1 MRLRGFR
8 ARREF
13 EVYSVIGIRK
23 SLLALAALVGLVGAT
38 GNVAEAQNI
47 AQPRPNPTNP
57 FVPVKDPGEIG
68 GAAVKDRR
76 ENAWTENKGQ
86 WDDNVLFYSAR
97 NGIGYWVMQDGL
109 RMDVYRQNGNVRVG
123 HAVDMTLVS
132 GTPERTTVPSQGA
145 PAYKTDYLYYKNRG
159 SFRGVGSFAEVRLNS
174 VAPNIDAR
182 YYTDKGNP
190 RYDFIVNPGGRPSD
204 AAIEFKGADGISI
217 DANGDILIKTELRTV
232 RQAGLKV
239 YQEFNGKKKAIS
251 ARFVMRGE
259 STVGFEIGAY
269 DKTKKLVIDP
279 IVYGTY
285 VGGDAGADD
294 VRDVASNNS
303 GQVYITGSTQS
314 DFFPVTA
321 GVYSLNL
328 VDGQDAYIVA
338 LTGDAYD
345 VSYAA
350 FIGGLG
356 QESGQNLQIDQYG
369 NVWLA
374 GNTTF
379 GLKGMSSQMVKAGSY
394 EALPTAGAYK
404 MSFEGEQTD
413 LIAFDANAAAIE
425 AALDLLPTAPPG
437 GGFTVTGGPLPATP
451 IVIRRADGELMTSA
465 VSVTTPIKGYSLA
478 GTVDNF
484 TMSWTAP
491 TNTNFGFRPNGGFFR
506 FAVVRAGATSFTRW
520 LPFDAT
526 AGQIVGALSATP
538 VSLTGVGTG
547 DPTAELPTGVV
558 DIQIDPTN
566 NVTGL
571 SVQTRAD
578 DTNNSGNVR
587 PQQLQSG
594 YYAGFNTGLDSPFA
608 SPQTRGTYPDA
619 TSGQQRAFV
628 MRFASLPGGLLDPFD
643 DEIIK
648 EIGAPNAW
656 QTNVKGFAIKP
667 VNIATGNVEITIGGN
682 TMTALPEITGSA
694 FPGPPGRFQAGYI
707 LQSSYTNGSGTL
719 VTDAA
724 RSSYIDG
731 TLFSVLA
738 GLTVDPLGAVYV
750 TGTVSAGGNIATGPA
765 STTFRTTTGVFTNG
779 NLIRFGDA
787 YVRKYSPTGALLY
800 SAVIGGS
807 GNDDGCAIAVD
818 NLGNAYVAGIAR
830 SFNFPRTVGSFGQI
844 FNSSRNVVV
853 TKINPTA
860 TQIIYSTNLRTSGA
874 VQPRSIAVDSRG
886 NAYIGGLV
894 SWTAPFAGATV
905 PAPVGPGAIQI
916 TPVAPLVPNQTP
928 GDDNA
933 NEGGTGNFVS
943 SVEDTQHFYNTPVAL
958 EGFLSVLNS
967 TATGLLYGSYIGTA
981 GYDDVYTVR
990 VDSADSVYVGGKYA
1004 GDTGKAMFDASI
1016 QTYFHFFTGFITY
1029 GISGGAE
1036 QGQTLVQNDT
1046 GRAFATNYGM
1056 RWIGTPGFATLVEYP
1071 GQAIIDTV
1079 TPTLLGTGIPDAF
1092 ITTLGF
1098 KTNQDPSG
1106 GGDGFMFKSR
1116 IALPALA
1123 AVTLT
1128 PDQVAGGRGS
1138 TSTGQVRLQN
1148 PAPVGGA
1155 QVTIRVLQPTVA
1167 RVTANGATRVR
1178 ITIPAGQTVGAFT
1191 VFSRT
1196 VTTPTFCDV
1205 RAELDGD
1212 FLVARLS
1219 VRPWLDSITLSTD
1232 EIPGGNSLQATV
1244 TLFQPAPAGG
1254 VDVGLSSDKPLVT
1267 FPGGTINIPAGQQ
1280 TATFAIDTEGVDI
1293 STDVNITATVDGVG
1307 VTQPLRLL
1315 PASVVSV
1322 AFNPS
1327 TINGGESSTGT
1338 IFLDGKTAAGQ
1349 VITLSQTGQAIT
1361 IPASIVTTAG
1371 QTSVEFTA
1379 TAPAVTAATTST
1391 SVQATLNGVSASG
1404 TLIIEGNDI
1413 LSIQLST
1420 NSVIG
1425 GGTVIGTVN
1434 LARAASPSGFVVP
1447 LLNNNTVAGT
1457 LTPTSVTIL
1466 PGATAASFTIQ
1477 TVPVS
1482 TTQNLVVTANKT
1494 GYNAAAATL
1503 QVRALALNMVL
1514 NPSSVPGG
1522 TSSTATISLA
1532 GNEVAPPGGLLL
1544 SLGSNNVNAQV
1555 PPTVTIPAGLNS
1567 TTFTIT
1573 TNRVATDVIAVITA
1587 GNSSGSSVS
1596 RNLTVQ
1602 APSLSSV
1609 TVAPTNPVGGSN
1621 STGTVTISSPAPVGG
1636 LVINLSSSNGAASV
1650 PSTVTV
1656 ASGATTAT
1664 FTVTTNPVSAATPVT
1679 ITATR
1684 GSQTRTASITVQVAG
1699 IASLVFNPSTVKGGN
1714 ASTGTITLQQAAPA
1728 GGLVILLSSNN
1739 PTFVSMPA
1747 SVVVPAGQTQV
1758 TFTVNTAQVTRLVGV
1773 VITAKVQATNAQLS
1787 GTLFIDRNVN

>member
-1 MRLRGFR
+1 
-8 ARREF
+8 
-13 EVYSVIGIRK
+13 VYSVIGIRK
-23 SLLALAALVGLVGAT
+23 SLLALTALVGLVGAT
-38 GNVAEAQNI
+38 VNIAEAQSL
-47 AQPRPNPTNP
+47 APRPKPTNP
-57 FVPVKDPGEIG
+57 FLPEKDPGQVG
-68 GAAVKDRR
+68 GEAVKNRR
-76 ENAWTENKGQ
+76 ETAWTENKGQ
-86 WDDNVLFYSAR
+86 WDDSVLYYSAR
-97 NGIGYWVMQDGL
+97 NGIGYWVMRDGL
-109 RMDVYRQNGNVRVG
+109 RMDVYRQTGNVRVG

-132 GTPERTTVPSQGA
+132 GTPERTTVPSQGN

-159 SFRGVGSFAEVRLNS
+159 SFTGVGSYSEVRLNS

-190 RYDFIVNPGGRPSD
+190 RYDFIVNPGGKPSD
-204 AAIEFKGADGISI
+204 AALEFKGADGISI

-239 YQEFNGKKKAIS
+239 YQEINGVKRS
-251 ARFVMRGE
+251 VPARFVKRGE

-269 DKTKKLVIDP
+269 DKSKKLVIDP

-314 DFFPVTA
+314 DFFPITA

-356 QESGQNLQIDQYG
+356 QEAGTNLQIDQYG

-374 GNTTF
+374 GTTNF
-379 GLKGMSSQMVKAGSY
+379 GIKGMSSQMVKAGSY
-394 EALPTAGAYK
+394 EGAPVAGAYK
-404 MSFEGEQTD
+404 MFFEDEPTGLLQ
-413 LIAFDANAAAIE
+413 FDADANTIQTELNA
-425 AALDLLPTAPPG
+425 LPTAPPG
-437 GGFTVTGGPLPATP
+437 GFVVTGGPLPDTP
-451 IVIRRADGELMTSA
+451 IVIRRADGELMTSPVV
-465 VSVTTPIKGYSLA
+465 VSTPIRGYALA
-478 GTVDNF
+478 GTVDDF
-484 TMSWTAP
+484 TMSWPVP
-491 TNTNFGFRPNGGFFR
+491 TNTNFGFQPNGGFFR
-506 FAVVRAGATSFTRW
+506 LAVQRAGGTTFTRW
-520 LPFDAT
+520 LPFNAS
-526 AGQIVGALSATP
+526 AGAIAGALSATP
-538 VSLTGVGTG
+538 VSLTGVGTS
-547 DPTAELPTGVV
+547 DPTVELPGGVV
-558 DIQIDPTN
+558 DIQIPNTN

-571 SVQTRAD
+571 SIQTRAD
-578 DTNNSGNVR
+578 DANLSGNVR

-594 YYAGFNTGLDSPFA
+594 YYAGFNGGLDSPFA
-608 SPQTRGTYPDA
+608 FPQTRGTYPDA
-619 TSGQQRAFV
+619 SGGQQRGFLL
-628 MRFASLPGGLLDPFD
+628 RFAALSGGLLDPFN
-643 DEIIK
+643 DEIVK
-648 EIGAPNAW
+648 EIGGETAW
-656 QTNVKGFAIKP
+656 QTNIKGFAVKP
-667 VNIATGNVEITIGGN
+667 VNIAAGNVELTIGGN
-682 TMTALPEITGSA
+682 TMAALPEITGTP
-694 FPGPPGRFQAGYI
+694 FPGPNGRFQAGYI

-719 VTDAA
+719 VTSQP

-750 TGTVSAGGNIATGPA
+750 TGTVSATGNAFTGPT
-765 STTFRTTTGVFTNG
+765 STTFKTTNGVFTNG
-779 NLIRFGDA
+779 NLVRFGDA
-787 YVRKYSPTGALLY
+787 FVRKYSPTGAMLY
-800 SAVIGGS
+800 SAIIGGS

-844 FNSSRNVVV
+844 FNASRNVVV

-860 TQIIYSTNLRTSGA
+860 TQIIYSTNLRTTGP
-874 VQPRSIAVDSRG
+874 VQPRAIAVDSRG

-894 SWTAPFAGATV
+894 SWSAPGSGATI
-905 PAPVGPGAIQI
+905 PTAVGAGTIQV

-928 GDDNA
+928 GDDIA
-933 NEGGTGNFVS
+933 NEGGTGNFVTS
-943 SVEDTQHFYNTPVAL
+943 IEDLQHYYNTPVAL

-967 TATGLLYGSYIGTA
+967 TATGLLYSSYIGTG

-1016 QTYFHFFTGFITY
+1016 QTYFHFFVGIATY
-1029 GISGGAE
+1029 QVFGGAE
-1036 QGQTLVQNDT
+1036 QGQGLFQNAT
-1046 GRAFATNYGM
+1046 GSAFTTNYGM
-1056 RWIGTPGFATLVEYP
+1056 RWVGTPGFATLVEYP
-1071 GQAIIDTV
+1071 GQAIIDTT
-1079 TPTLLGTGIPDAF
+1079 TPTLLGTGLPAAF
-1092 ITTLGF
+1092 VTTLGF
-1098 KTNQDPSG
+1098 KTNQDPNGS
-1106 GGDGFMFKSR
+1106 GDGFMFKSR

-1138 TSTGQVRLQN
+1138 TSAGQVRLQN

-1167 RVTANGATRVR
+1167 RVTTNGATSVR
-1178 ITIPAGQTVGAFT
+1178 ITIPEGQTVGNFT
-1191 VFSRT
+1191 VFTRT
-1196 VTTPTFCDV
+1196 VTTATFCDV

-1212 FLVARLS
+1212 FLIARLN

-1254 VDVGLSSDKPLVT
+1254 VEVGLSSDKPVVT
-1267 FPGGTINIPAGQQ
+1267 FPSGTITIPAGQQ
-1280 TATFAIDTEGVDI
+1280 TATFTIDTNGVDI

-1322 AFNPS
+1322 AFSPS

-1338 IFLDGKTAAGQ
+1338 VFLDGKTAAGQ

-1361 IPASIVTTAG
+1361 IPASITTTAG
-1371 QTSVEFTA
+1371 LTSVTFTA

-1391 SVQATLNGVSASG
+1391 SVTATLNGVSAAG

-1425 GGTVIGTVN
+1425 GGTVVGTVN

-1447 LLNNNTVAGT
+1447 LLNSNTVAGT
-1457 LTPTSVTIL
+1457 LTPTSVTIQ

-1482 TTQNLVVTANKT
+1482 TTQNIVVTANKT
-1494 GYNAAAATL
+1494 GYNPAAATL
-1503 QVRALALNMVL
+1503 EVRALALNMVL
-1514 NPSSVPGG
+1514 NPASVPGG
-1522 TSSTATISLA
+1522 TSSTATVSLA

-1544 SLGSNNVNAQV
+1544 SLGSNNINAQV
-1555 PPTVTIPAGLNS
+1555 PATVTIPAGLNS

-1573 TNRVATDVIAVITA
+1573 TSRVATDVIAVITA

-1636 LVINLSSSNGAASV
+1636 LVINLSTSNSAASV

-1664 FTVTTNPVSAATPVT
+1664 FTVTTSAVSAATPVT

-1684 GSQTRTASITVQVAG
+1684 GSQTRTATITVQVSG
-1699 IASLVFNPSTVKGGN
+1699 ISSLVFNPSTVKGGN
-1714 ASTGTITLQQAAPA
+1714 SSTGTITLQQPAPA